1 MIISKIFDYYG
12 SKCLRYK
19 NLIVQGKVFLETDY
33 IDEVNADQLID
44 YIVSNHE
51 KKLRGFFAL
60 YYITQDLALCF
71 VDRVRSYPIFYAY
84 ENKNLYISDDPCW
97 IAKEIGDFLEESKLE
112 DFKLVSFTMEKSTL
126 FSRVKQLEAGEKLVF
141 CNNKLSITRYDRLH
155 YLLPEKNMYYDLYQN
170 HESVL
175 NLVFENLIRY
185 ANGRSLVVPLSGG
198 YDSRL
203 IAMMLKKMHYENIV
217 TFTYG
222 DVKSKDVQ
230 LSRLVAE
237 NLNLNWIYIQ
247 ASPSDYKSVVQT
259 KEYAQYFLYAG
270 KMSSVPHMQDW
281 YAVKY
286 MKDHKMIPEDSIF
299 VPGHVGDILS
309 GECSDRK
316 KQLYKVEKID
326 YKKAAAAIVDYL
338 FTEKILSRK
347 EIKRYRKIVSDAM
360 KTYKGVYNSASIYEN
375 WWLYERTAKFI
386 VNSVRTYE
394 FFGYDWWLPF
404 ADYEYFRFW
413 ETISL
418 KDRINQ
424 NLYQYTI
431 TSLMKELMDVII
443 PREGE
448 ESKIRRS
455 IRSFFSRF
463 LSINTRNIVKKYI
476 LNQNEILEKQYYGG
490 LNPIWYYCVDN
501 IEDYKKC
508 KTQCSSVNYALAN
521 QYIELV
527 KNNMSIN
534 INDINRGCDL

>member
-1 MIISKIFDYYG
+1 
-12 SKCLRYK
+12 
-19 NLIVQGKVFLETDY
+19 
-33 IDEVNADQLID
+33 
-44 YIVSNHE
+44 
-51 KKLRGFFAL
+51 
-60 YYITQDLALCF
+60 
-71 VDRVRSYPIFYAY
+71 
-84 ENKNLYISDDPCW
+84 
-97 IAKEIGDFLEESKLE
+97 
-112 DFKLVSFTMEKSTL
+112 
-126 FSRVKQLEAGEKLVF
+126 
-141 CNNKLSITRYDRLH
+141 
-155 YLLPEKNMYYDLYQN
+155 
-170 HESVL
+170 
-175 NLVFENLIRY
+175 
-185 ANGRSLVVPLSGG
+185 
-198 YDSRL
+198 
-203 IAMMLKKMHYENIV
+203 
-217 TFTYG
+217 
-222 DVKSKDVQ
+222 
-230 LSRLVAE
+230 
-237 NLNLNWIYIQ
+237 
-247 ASPSDYKSVVQT
+247 
-259 KEYAQYFLYAG
+259 
-270 KMSSVPHMQDW
+270 
-281 YAVKY
+281 
-286 MKDHKMIPEDSIF
+286 
-299 VPGHVGDILS
+299 
-309 GECSDRK
+309 
-316 KQLYKVEKID
+316 
-326 YKKAAAAIVDYL
+326 
-338 FTEKILSRK
+338 
-347 EIKRYRKIVSDAM
+347 M